1 MIQIQSNQYCPRRG
15 PMVSTYWFFT
25 DKNGKVLD
33 KKTFKPYRGRVMERF
48 GMKSEE
54 EARTILKNKF
64 GQTIDIG

>member
-1 MIQIQSNQYCPRRG
+1 
-15 PMVSTYWFFT
+15 MVSTYWFFT

-48 GMKSEE
+48 AMKSQE

-64 GQTIDIG
+64 GETIDIG